1 MSEGL
6 STEEQERLNHDVSQ
20 LEGLID
26 ELLTFARLDRP
37 QVTLNLTS
45 LDLPGWLTEKL
56 ADIRL
61 VHGERVIHEDIP
73 EEGNFGQVDARL
85 MERVLDNLVNNALR
99 YSQQMISVKLGVED
113 QYGYLQVDDDGP
125 GIPENERQRVFEPF
139 VRLDPSRDRSTG
151 GCGLGL
157 AIVRSIAQA
166 HEGQVIADTSP
177 LGGARFLYR
186 WPINRHLPEIPAIKA
201 PLLTCRAWISP
212 LGAEA
217 GSGKRRLIFML

>member
-1 MSEGL
+1 
-6 STEEQERLNHDVSQ
+6 LNHDVSQ

-37 QVTLNLTS
+37 QVTLNLAS
-45 LDLPGWLTEKL
+45 VDLPTWLTEKL

-61 VHGERVIHEDIP
+61 VHSERIIHEDIP
-73 EEGNFGQVDARL
+73 DSGEFGQVDARL

-99 YSQQMISVKLGVED
+99 YSQHQISVTLGVENT
-113 QYGYLQVDDDGP
+113 YAYLQVDDDGP

-166 HEGQVIADTSP
+166 HEGQVIAAASP

-186 WPINRHLPEIPAIKA
+186 WPINSHAVESQ
-201 PLLTCRAWISP
+201 PLKTLV
-212 LGAEA
+212 
-217 GSGKRRLIFML
+217 